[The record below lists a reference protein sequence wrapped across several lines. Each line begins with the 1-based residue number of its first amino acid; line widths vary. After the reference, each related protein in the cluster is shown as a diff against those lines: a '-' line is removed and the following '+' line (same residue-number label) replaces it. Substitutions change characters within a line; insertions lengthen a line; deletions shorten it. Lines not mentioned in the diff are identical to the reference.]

1 MAMTKATKCD
11 AEYYGK
17 CGGQLYQYPVI
28 YHCRPRQKDLSRG
41 HGPSDSTEQ
50 VVLCE
55 GHYNQIAG
63 TEENKQL
70 PELYGW
76 DFDDSLECL
85 TGKLKYTGFKPR
97 FCEYCGFRVH
107 EMHTETGA
115 CSEVCI
121 RMMELNKTHGCTLTC
136 TCADALV
143 CTCAIHANN
152 DIHWALLTYVNG
164 FDINDYSCDA
174 CARPSWRDTHEE
186 YKYGLC
192 TETDLITMAKA
203 NPELLLEENAYG
215 KTPMDL
221 IPILIAALEYTL
233 EEPYLKCA
241 ESGWARSN
249 IATLENIK
257 KELMEVLDEYAN

>member
-1 MAMTKATKCD
+1 MEQPRATKCD
-11 AEYYGK
+11 AQYYGK
-17 CGGQLYQYPVI
+17 CGGKLYEYPIV

-41 HGPSDSTEQ
+41 HGASDSIEK

-63 TEENKQL
+63 AEENKQL

-76 DFDDSLECL
+76 DFDDSLDGL

-97 FCEYCGFRVH
+97 FCEDCGFHVQ
-107 EMHTETGA
+107 EIQTETGA
-115 CSEVCI
+115 CSKTCI
-121 RMMELNKTHGCTLTC
+121 TLMELNKKFGGTIPC
-136 TCADALV
+136 TCADTLV
-143 CTCAIHANN
+143 CTCANHANN
-152 DIHWALLTYVNG
+152 NIHWALLTYVNG
-164 FDINDYSCDA
+164 FDYNDYDCDA
-174 CARPSWRDTHEE
+174 CFRPSWRDSHEE

-192 TETDLITMAKA
+192 TKEDLIAMAKA
-203 NPELLLEENAYG
+203 NPELLLKQNAHD

-221 IPILIAALEYTL
+221 IPLLIASLEYTL

-249 IATLENIK
+249 IAVLDSIK
-257 KELMEVLDEYAN
+257 KELMEVLADYAN